1 MMLANDEMMEDIL
14 GQLYDKETV
23 YLRWRCVPMEDHN
36 LPTDGDKVVILHKS
50 EGRLK
55 AYLMMVLPE
64 KCIYEV
70 RPDIHEDLG
79 RKDDCGPYLLS
90 LIKGPV
96 GVEDMSSLQFEDM
109 EVSVRQPETVA
120 PEDILE
126 QLHLDNEHLTP
137 NYLTAID
144 QIMTVQI

>member
-1 MMLANDEMMEDIL
+1 MAM
-14 GQLYDKETV
+14 
-23 YLRWRCVPMEDHN
+23 RPMEDHD

-70 RPDIHEDLG
+70 RPDILEDLG

-96 GVEDMSSLQFEDM
+96 EVEDMSSLQFEEM
-109 EVSVRQPETVA
+109 EVCVRQPETVA